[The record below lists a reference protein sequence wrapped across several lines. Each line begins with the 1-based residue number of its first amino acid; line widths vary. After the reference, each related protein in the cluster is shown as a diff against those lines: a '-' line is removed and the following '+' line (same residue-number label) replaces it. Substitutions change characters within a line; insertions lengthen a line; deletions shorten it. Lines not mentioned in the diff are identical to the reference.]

1 MAETDINATTTTAL
15 KSGVPDFSL
24 GGAAIDEAGDQPE
37 TYWYNSEW
45 KDRLAYYNTIPDI
58 KQAID
63 SLAKWSFGKG
73 WETERED
80 TILKTRLQKI
90 SGWGEDTFDS
100 IMMNMLIVKKV
111 NGDAFAEIIKK
122 GNALINLK
130 PLNPETIRTVVNRKG
145 IIIRYDELTTKG
157 NKVRRSYQPEE
168 IFHIS
173 NDRIAN
179 EIHGKSI
186 IESTKW
192 AIDAKQEAIR
202 DWRRILHRSTI
213 RVMYIDADD
222 TTRLNTIKNQ
232 YKEAIKNGELMIIPA
247 KKGEAEFEDI
257 TTPPLQPFLD
267 WVRYLDNYINRAL
280 GVPTI
285 ILGGSDQ
292 GATEAQSKVGYLVF
306 EVPYTVEQRLME
318 QDLWNQLTVKIT
330 FKRPVSLK
338 EETQENE
345 AKNTGQLGIQPN
357 EVEAQL
363 SRTE

>member
-1 MAETDINATTTTAL
+1 MPDTDLLQTTTTAL
-15 KSGVPDFSL
+15 KSGVADFSL
-24 GGAAIDEAGDQPE
+24 GGAAIDEAGDQSE

-45 KDRLAYYNTIPDI
+45 KQRLAYYNEIPDI
-58 KQAID
+58 KQAVD

-73 WETERED
+73 YKTEND
-80 TILKTRLQKI
+80 ILKVDLEKV

-122 GNALINLK
+122 KGHLLNLK

-202 DWRRILHRSTI
+202 DWRRVLHRTTI

-222 TTRLNTIKNQ
+222 TTRLNTIKTQ

-247 KKGEAEFEDI
+247 KRGEAEFEDI
-257 TTPPLQPFLD
+257 TTPPIQPFLD

-318 QDLWNQLTVKIT
+318 QDIWNQLSINIT
-330 FKRPVSLK
+330 FNRPVSLK
-338 EETQENE
+338 EETQANE
-345 AKNTGQLGIQPN
+345 SANTGQLGIQPN